1 MARAAGRK
9 EAIMMTA
16 RRALVTGASRGIGAA
31 IARALAGSGHRV
43 AVHCRADTTAADA
56 VAAAL
61 PAAVALPGGG
71 HAVVTGDIADPR
83 QAAGL
88 VTAAISAL
96 GGIDVLVNNAGVY
109 VHQPIDAT
117 SYADWQASWRR
128 VVDTNVHG
136 SANVTWCMTDHLL
149 NRPEGAAGARII
161 CVGSRGAYRGEPT
174 APAYGAAKAAL
185 HAMAQSL
192 AVALA
197 PYGIAVAAV
206 APGFARTEM
215 AESVLSGPDGDG
227 IRAQS
232 PFGRVAEPDEVASAV
247 AWLAAPEALWASG
260 AVIDLNGASHLR

>member
-1 MARAAGRK
+1 
-9 EAIMMTA
+9 MTP
-16 RRALVTGASRGIGAA
+16 RRALVTGGSRGIGAA
-31 IARALAGSGHRV
+31 IAMALAGSGHRV
-43 AVHCRADTTAADA
+43 AVHCRADTTAADV

-61 PAAVALPGGG
+61 PAAATLPGGAALPGGG

-83 QAAGL
+83 QAQAM
-88 VTAAISAL
+88 VTAAVSAL

-109 VHQPIDAT
+109 AHQPIDST
-117 SYADWQASWRR
+117 SYADWRDSWRR
-128 VVDTNVHG
+128 IVDTNVHG
-136 SANVTWCMTDHLL
+136 SANVTWCVTDHLL
-149 NRPEGAAGARII
+149 NRPEGPGGARII

-197 PYGIAVAAV
+197 PHGIAVAAV

-215 AESVLSGPDGDG
+215 AESVLSGAGGDA

-232 PFGRVAEPDEVASAV
+232 PFGRVAEPEEVAAAV
-247 AWLAAPEALWASG
+247 AWLATPQALWASG
-260 AVIDLNGASHLR
+260 AVIDLNGASYLR

>member
-1 MARAAGRK
+1 
-9 EAIMMTA
+9 MTV
-16 RRALVTGASRGIGAA
+16 RRALVTGSSRGIGAA

-43 AVHCRADTTAADA
+43 AVHCRADPTAADA

-61 PAAVALPGGG
+61 PAAAALPGGG

-83 QAAGL
+83 QARDM
-88 VTAAISAL
+88 VTAAVAAL

-109 VHQPIDAT
+109 AHQPIEST
-117 SYADWQASWRR
+117 SYADWQASWRHI
-128 VVDTNVHG
+128 VDTNVHG
-136 SANVTWCMTDHLL
+136 PANMTWCVTDHLL
-149 NRPEGAAGARII
+149 NRPEGPDGARII
-161 CVGSRGAYRGEPT
+161 NVGSRGAYRGEPT

-197 PYGIAVAAV
+197 PHGIAVAAV

-215 AESVLSGPDGDG
+215 AESVLSGTAGDG

-232 PFGRVAEPDEVASAV
+232 PFGRVAEPEEVAAAV
-247 AWLAAPEALWASG
+247 AWLASPLAMWASG
-260 AVIDLNGASHLR
+260 AVIDLNGASYLR